1 MNYVNLNNGKKMP
14 QLGFGVYQIPNNET
28 EEAVYQAISSGY
40 RLIDT
45 AISYGNEKEV
55 GAGVARAIKDGL
67 VDRSDL
73 FITTKLF
80 VNNVFNQETAAKAID
95 ESLQNL
101 GLSYIDLVLLHQP
114 YGDTFGAW
122 RALVKAQADG
132 QIKSIG
138 ISNFDSAQMI
148 EFTRMNDMKVTPQ
161 VNQIEINP
169 WNQRKADLPWHEKY
183 QIQPEAW
190 APFAE
195 GRHDLFTNPVL
206 SKIAKKHQKTVGQV
220 VLRWLMQRNVVAL
233 AKSTKPERMRENLDI
248 FDFELD
254 NIEMH
259 EIAALDMNESAFF
272 DHHDP
277 EMVEWFMDRIENTQP
292 GLKRW

>member
-1 MNYVNLNNGKKMP
+1 MDYMTLNNGEKMP
-14 QLGFGVYQIPNNET
+14 QLGFGVYQIPNEET
-28 EEAVYQAISSGY
+28 EEAVYQAIVAGY

-45 AISYGNEKEV
+45 AVSYGNETEV
-55 GAGVARAIKDGL
+55 GAGVARAIADKI
-67 VDRSDL
+67 VAREDL

-80 VNNVFNQETAAKAID
+80 VNNVFNQELAAKAID
-95 ESLQNL
+95 ESLTKL
-101 GLSYIDLVLLHQP
+101 DLAYIDLVLLHQP

-122 RALVKAQADG
+122 RALANAQADG
-132 QIKSIG
+132 RIKSIG

-148 EFTRMNDMKVTPQ
+148 EFTRMNDMKITPQ

-169 WNQRKADLPWHEKY
+169 WNQRQADLAWHEKY
-183 QIQPEAW
+183 QVQAEAW

-195 GRHDLFTNPVL
+195 GRHELFTNPVL
-206 SKIAKKHQKTVGQV
+206 SEIAEKYHKSVGQV
-220 VLRWLMQRNVVAL
+220 VLRWLMQRGVVAL

-248 FDFELD
+248 FDFVLDDGDMDKIEELD
-254 NIEMH
+254 MK
-259 EIAALDMNESAFF
+259 ESAFF

-277 EMVEWFMDRIENTQP
+277 EMVEWFMDRIENTKP

>member
-1 MNYVNLNNGKKMP
+1 MDYMTLNNGEKMP
-14 QLGFGVYQIPNNET
+14 QLGFGVYQISNEET
-28 EEAVYQAISSGY
+28 EEAVYQAIVAGY

-45 AISYGNEKEV
+45 AVSYGNETEV
-55 GAGVARAIKDGL
+55 GAGVARAIADKI
-67 VDRSDL
+67 VAREDL

-80 VNNVFNQETAAKAID
+80 VNNVFSQELAAKAID
-95 ESLQNL
+95 ESLTKL
-101 GLSYIDLVLLHQP
+101 DLAYIDLVLLHQP

-122 RALVKAQADG
+122 RALANAQADG
-132 QIKSIG
+132 RIKSIG

-148 EFTRMNDMKVTPQ
+148 ELTRMNDMKITPQ

-169 WNQRKADLPWHEKY
+169 WNQRQADLAWHEKY
-183 QIQPEAW
+183 QVQAEAW

-195 GRHDLFTNPVL
+195 GRHELFTNPVL
-206 SKIAKKHQKTVGQV
+206 SEIAEKYHKSVGQV
-220 VLRWLMQRNVVAL
+220 VLRWLMQRGVVAL
-233 AKSTKPERMRENLDI
+233 ANSTKPERMRENLDI
-248 FDFELD
+248 FDFVLDDGDMDKIEELD
-254 NIEMH
+254 MK
-259 EIAALDMNESAFF
+259 ESAFF

>member
-1 MNYVNLNNGKKMP
+1 MDYMTLNNGEKMP
-14 QLGFGVYQIPNNET
+14 QLGFGVYQISNEET
-28 EEAVYQAISSGY
+28 EEAVYQAIVAGY

-45 AISYGNEKEV
+45 AVSYGNETEV
-55 GAGVARAIKDGL
+55 GAGVARAIADKI
-67 VDRSDL
+67 VAREDL

-80 VNNVFNQETAAKAID
+80 VNNVFSQELAAKAID
-95 ESLQNL
+95 ESLTKL
-101 GLSYIDLVLLHQP
+101 DLAYIDLVLLHQP

-122 RALVKAQADG
+122 RALANAQADG
-132 QIKSIG
+132 RIKSIG

-148 EFTRMNDMKVTPQ
+148 ELTRMNDMKITPQ

-169 WNQRKADLPWHEKY
+169 WNQRQADLAWHEKY
-183 QIQPEAW
+183 QVQAEAW

-195 GRHDLFTNPVL
+195 GRHELFTNPVL
-206 SKIAKKHQKTVGQV
+206 SEIAEKYHKSVGQV
-220 VLRWLMQRNVVAL
+220 VLRWLMQRGVVAL

-248 FDFELD
+248 FDFVLDDGDMDKIEELD
-254 NIEMH
+254 MK
-259 EIAALDMNESAFF
+259 ESAFF

>member
-1 MNYVNLNNGKKMP
+1 MDYMTLNNGEKMP
-14 QLGFGVYQIPNNET
+14 QLGFGVYQIPNEET
-28 EEAVYQAISSGY
+28 KEAVYQAVAAGY

-45 AISYGNEKEV
+45 AVSYGNEAEV
-55 GAGVARAIKDGL
+55 GAGVARAIADGL
-67 VDRSDL
+67 VSREDL

-80 VNNVFNQETAAKAID
+80 VNNVFNQATAAEAID
-95 ESLQNL
+95 ESMAKL
-101 GLSYIDLVLLHQP
+101 GLDYIDLVLLHQP

-122 RALVKAQADG
+122 RALAEAQADG
-132 QIKSIG
+132 RIKSIG

-169 WNQRKADLPWHEKY
+169 WNQRKVDLAWHEKY
-183 QIQPEAW
+183 HVQAEAW

-195 GRHDLFTNPVL
+195 GRHDLFINPIL
-206 SKIAKKHQKTVGQV
+206 SEIAEKHQKSVGQV
-220 VLRWLMQRNVVAL
+220 VLRWLMQRGVVAL

-248 FDFELD
+248 FGFVLDADDMDKIAELD
-254 NIEMH
+254 MK
-259 EIAALDMNESAFF
+259 ESAFF
-272 DHHDP
+272 DHHNP

>member
-1 MNYVNLNNGKKMP
+1 MKYMTLNSGEKMP
-14 QLGFGVYQIPNNET
+14 QLGFGVYQIPNEET
-28 EEAVYQAISSGY
+28 EEAVYQAIVAGY

-45 AISYGNEKEV
+45 AVSYGNEAEV
-55 GAGVARAIKDGL
+55 GAGVARAIADGL
-67 VDRSDL
+67 VVREDL

-80 VNNVFNQETAAKAID
+80 VNNVFNQETAAEAID
-95 ESLQNL
+95 ESMTKL
-101 GLSYIDLVLLHQP
+101 GLTYIDLVLLHQP

-122 RALVKAQADG
+122 RALATAQADG
-132 QIKSIG
+132 RIKSIG

-169 WNQRKADLPWHEKY
+169 WNQRKTDLAWHEKY
-183 QIQPEAW
+183 HVQAEAW

-206 SKIAKKHQKTVGQV
+206 SEIADKHQKSVGQV
-220 VLRWLMQRNVVAL
+220 VLRWLMQRGVVAL
-233 AKSTKPERMRENLDI
+233 AKSTKPERMRENIDI
-248 FDFELD
+248 FDFVLDDGDMDKIAELD
-254 NIEMH
+254 MK
-259 EIAALDMNESAFF
+259 ESAFF
-272 DHHDP
+272 DHHAP

-292 GLKRW
+292 GLKR

>member
-1 MNYVNLNNGKKMP
+1 MNYMTLNNGEKMP
-14 QLGFGVYQIPNNET
+14 QLGFGVYQIPNEET
-28 EEAVYQAISSGY
+28 EKAVYQAISAGY

-45 AISYGNEKEV
+45 AISYGNEVEV
-55 GAGVARAIKDGL
+55 GAGIARAIADGL
-67 VDRSDL
+67 VTRENL

-80 VNNVFNQETAAKAID
+80 VNNVFNQTTATEAID
-95 ESLQNL
+95 ESMDKL
-101 GLSYIDLVLLHQP
+101 GLDYIDLVLLHQP
-114 YGDTFGAW
+114 YGDTFDAW
-122 RALVKAQADG
+122 RALTDAQANG
-132 QIKSIG
+132 RIKSIG

-169 WNQRKADLPWHEKY
+169 WNQRKADLAWHEKY
-183 QIQPEAW
+183 HVQAEAW

-195 GRHDLFTNPVL
+195 GRHELFTNPIL
-206 SKIAKKHQKTVGQV
+206 SEIAVKHQKSVGQV
-220 VLRWLMQRNVVAL
+220 VLRWLKQRGVVAL

-248 FDFELD
+248 FDFALDATDMDKIAELD
-254 NIEMH
+254 MK
-259 EIAALDMNESAFF
+259 ESAFF

>member
-1 MNYVNLNNGKKMP
+1 MDYMTLNNGEKMP
-14 QLGFGVYQIPNNET
+14 QLGFGVYQIPNEET
-28 EEAVYQAISSGY
+28 EEAVYQAIVAGY

-45 AISYGNEKEV
+45 AVSYGNETEV
-55 GAGVARAIKDGL
+55 GAGVARAIADKI
-67 VDRSDL
+67 VAREDL

-80 VNNVFNQETAAKAID
+80 VNNVFNQELAAKAID
-95 ESLQNL
+95 ESLIKL
-101 GLSYIDLVLLHQP
+101 DLAYIDLVLLHQP

-122 RALVKAQADG
+122 RALANAQADG
-132 QIKSIG
+132 RIKSIG

-148 EFTRMNDMKVTPQ
+148 EFTRMNDMKITPQ

-169 WNQRKADLPWHEKY
+169 WNQRQADLAWHEKY
-183 QIQPEAW
+183 QVQAEAW

-195 GRHDLFTNPVL
+195 GRHELFTNPVL
-206 SKIAKKHQKTVGQV
+206 SEIAEKYHKSVGQV
-220 VLRWLMQRNVVAL
+220 VLRWLMQRGVVAL

-248 FDFELD
+248 FDFVLDDGDMDKIEELD
-254 NIEMH
+254 MK
-259 EIAALDMNESAFF
+259 ESAFF

-277 EMVEWFMDRIENTQP
+277 EMVEWFMDRIENTKP

>member
-1 MNYVNLNNGKKMP
+1 MEYMTLNNGEKMP
-14 QLGFGVYQIPNNET
+14 QLGFGVYHIPNEET
-28 EEAVYQAISSGY
+28 EEAVYQAIAAGY

-45 AISYGNEKEV
+45 AVSYGNEAEV
-55 GAGVARAIKDGL
+55 GAGVAHAIADGL
-67 VDRSDL
+67 VVREDL

-80 VNNVFNQETAAKAID
+80 VNNVFNQETAAEAID
-95 ESLQNL
+95 ESMTKL
-101 GLSYIDLVLLHQP
+101 GLAYIDLVLLHQP

-122 RALVKAQADG
+122 RALATAQADG
-132 QIKSIG
+132 RIKSIG

-169 WNQRKADLPWHEKY
+169 WNQRKADLAWHEKY
-183 QIQPEAW
+183 QVQAEAW

-206 SKIAKKHQKTVGQV
+206 SEIADKHQKSVGQV
-220 VLRWLMQRNVVAL
+220 VLRWLMQRGVVAL
-233 AKSTKPERMRENLDI
+233 AKSTKPERMRENIDI
-248 FDFELD
+248 FDFVLDGSDMDKIAELD
-254 NIEMH
+254 MK
-259 EIAALDMNESAFF
+259 ESAFF

-277 EMVEWFMDRIENTQP
+277 KMVEWFMDRIENTQP

>member
-1 MNYVNLNNGKKMP
+1 MDYMTLNNGEKMP
-14 QLGFGVYQIPNNET
+14 QLGFGVYQIPNEET
-28 EEAVYQAISSGY
+28 KEAVYQAVAAGY

-45 AISYGNEKEV
+45 AVSYGNEAEV
-55 GAGVARAIKDGL
+55 GAGVARAIADGL
-67 VDRSDL
+67 VSREDL

-80 VNNVFNQETAAKAID
+80 VNNVFNQATAAEAID
-95 ESLQNL
+95 ESMAKL
-101 GLSYIDLVLLHQP
+101 GLDYIDLVLLHQP

-122 RALVKAQADG
+122 RALAEAQADG
-132 QIKSIG
+132 RIKSIG

-169 WNQRKADLPWHEKY
+169 WNQRKTDLAWHEKY
-183 QIQPEAW
+183 HVQAEAW

-195 GRHDLFTNPVL
+195 GRHDLFTNPIL
-206 SKIAKKHQKTVGQV
+206 SEIAEKHQKSVGQV
-220 VLRWLMQRNVVAL
+220 VLRWLMQRGVVAL

-248 FDFELD
+248 FGFVLDADDMDKIAELD
-254 NIEMH
+254 MK
-259 EIAALDMNESAFF
+259 ESAFF
-272 DHHDP
+272 DHHNP